1 MKTATSSAINTMTTL
16 CKLTVVNK
24 LTENTTDTTN
34 SSEHQDGLNIP
45 EALTNNLCPGD
56 CSGNGECVNSTCI
69 CSSEFIASDCSIGK
83 GIIF

>member
-1 MKTATSSAINTMTTL
+1 MTTL

-24 LTENTTDTTN
+24 LTENTTYTTN

-45 EALTNNLCPGD
+45 EVLTKNLCPGD

-69 CSSEFIASDCSIGK
+69 CNSEFIASDCSIEK
-83 GIIF
+83 GVIFKRLL